1 MKLLWMTPLVVC
13 LCAGQTLTLEQALD
27 LAARQNPGVSAAR
40 LRVLEREQS
49 AIGVR
54 AAYLPQAELAVSTAY
69 RTQNFQG
76 IGLSFPGI
84 PSRVGPFRTF
94 DARPVV
100 SQIILDLSLVSQI
113 RAVRLETAAAKH
125 DVEAVREETQAAVIA
140 LYLQAFQA
148 QSRLRAAK
156 ARLASAD
163 ALLAQVAE
171 REKAGAA
178 SQLDLARN
186 RQQRE
191 AEQVAVIGAEQELAV
206 VRPAL
211 DELLG
216 GPVAGD
222 LVEPLMKSDF
232 GVAVRA
238 DVRALEERIRA
249 AEQELRRA
257 KRSKLP
263 VVSGVADYGLAG
275 AGPDRSLSTYN
286 VGVSVNVPLWTSGRI
301 ESEIKAAGYRVEEL
315 KAQKTKLELAIARE
329 AAQSAIAYEARTR
342 AYAAAGESAAA
353 AAKVVELAKLR
364 YEGGLATSV
373 DTVTAQAALA
383 EAEDAAIRAKYDA
396 AMALAR
402 LAWAKGDVRA
412 AIR

>member
-1 MKLLWMTPLVVC
+1 
-13 LCAGQTLTLEQALD
+13 LEQALD
-27 LAARQNPGVSAAR
+27 TAARQNPGVSAAR
-40 LRVLEREQS
+40 LRVLEREQ
-49 AIGVR
+49 AAVGLR
-54 AAYLPQAELAVSTAY
+54 AAYLPQAELAVSAGY

-100 SQIILDLSLVSQI
+100 TQKILDFSLVSKI
-113 RAVRLETAAAKH
+113 RAARLETAAAKF
-125 DVEAVREETQAAVIA
+125 DVEAVREETQAAVIS

-163 ALLAQVAE
+163 ALLTQVTE
-171 REKAGAA
+171 REKGGAA
-178 SQLDLARN
+178 SQLDVARN

-191 AEQVAVIGAEQELAV
+191 AEQVAAIGAEQELAT

-216 GPVAGD
+216 GAVAGE
-222 LVEPLMKSDF
+222 LVEPVLKSDF
-232 GVAVRA
+232 GAAMRA

-249 AEQELRRA
+249 AEQELQRA
-257 KRSKLP
+257 KRMKWP
-263 VVSGVADYGLAG
+263 VLTGSGDYGLAG

-286 VGVSVNVPLWTSGRI
+286 VGATLAVPLWTSGRI
-301 ESEIKAAGYRVEEL
+301 AAEMKAAGYRVEEL
-315 KAQKTKLELAIARE
+315 RAEKTKLELAIARE
-329 AAQSAIAYEARTR
+329 AAQSAIVYEARTK
-342 AYAAAGESAAA
+342 AAGAARQSAEA
-353 AAKVVELAKLR
+353 AAKVVELARLR

-383 EAEDAAIRAKYDA
+383 EAEETAIRAKYDA

-412 AIR
+412 AVR